1 MLVGLDDYQFGE
13 LYALGKP
20 DGISHGNPST
30 SGRVRYTISV
40 VFPYS
45 IRRERATVEEG
56 SVDNQSSPEKKLSG
70 ALERA
75 MVAARTAEDNRGRD
89 IVILDMRKIT
99 PVFDYFVIANGTS
112 RRQLH
117 AMSEE
122 IDHALEEGL
131 GDRRM
136 GIEGYEESRW
146 ILLDYG
152 DVVIHLFEP
161 ETRAYY
167 ALEDL
172 WGHAERV
179 PFEPRRTDASDDSVP
194 I

>member
-1 MLVGLDDYQFGE
+1 MEDSSVGPEAANAKPVDAGLKR
-13 LYALGKP
+13 AL
-20 DGISHGNPST
+20 
-30 SGRVRYTISV
+30 
-40 VFPYS
+40 
-45 IRRERATVEEG
+45 
-56 SVDNQSSPEKKLSG
+56 
-70 ALERA
+70 
-75 MVAARTAEDNRGRD
+75 VAARVAEENRGRD
-89 IVILDMRKIT
+89 IVVLDMRQLT
-99 PVFDYFVIANGTS
+99 PIFDYFVLASGTS

-136 GIEGYEESRW
+136 GIEGYDESRW

-167 ALEDL
+167 ALEHL
-172 WGHAERV
+172 WGQAKRV
-179 PFEPRRTDASDDSVP
+179 PLEPRCSEGT
-194 I
+194 